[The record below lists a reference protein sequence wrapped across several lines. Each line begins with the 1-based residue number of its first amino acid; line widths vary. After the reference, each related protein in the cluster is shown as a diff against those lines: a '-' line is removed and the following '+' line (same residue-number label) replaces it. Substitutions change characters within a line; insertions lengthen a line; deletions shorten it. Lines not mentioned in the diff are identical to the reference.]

1 MTQTEIKFVVVGHH
15 TRCHHAEHLAWSL
28 CAHLLID
35 EGQHGANWNH
45 RRAIEWA
52 SQQDCRV
59 VIMEDDALL
68 VGGFIEK
75 VSAWLDRFPDDL
87 LSFYL
92 GTGRPPQYQLEV
104 ATKLIDSDQRQTDYI
119 RMSRLIHGV
128 CYSIPRHRITD
139 LLTRWDSAKPADY
152 AVGDACGGDVIYP
165 CYSLVDHAD
174 SATVER
180 HPDKEQRTE
189 RRRAW
194 RLDASQNTQ
203 SMPEARLC
211 QHYDRRIGLL

>member
-1 MTQTEIKFVVVGHH
+1 MNLKRV
-15 TRCHHAEHLAWSL
+15 LN
-28 CAHLLID
+28 AHFLLD
-35 EGQHGANWNH
+35 DKNGGANANH

-75 VSAWLDRFPDDL
+75 VAAWLDRFPDDL

-119 RMSRLIHGV
+119 TMSRLIHGV
-128 CYSIPRHRITD
+128 CYSIPQHRINHV
-139 LLTRWDSAKPADY
+139 LTGWHSAKPADY
-152 AVGDACGGDVIYP
+152 AVGDAYGGRVIYP

-174 SATVER
+174 LPAVER
-180 HPDKEQRTE
+180 HPDNEPRTE

-194 RLDASQNTQ
+194 RLDSKEHHGTTCNA
-203 SMPEARLC
+203 
-211 QHYDRRIGLL
+211 

>member
-1 MTQTEIKFVVVGHH
+1 MEAQIKFAIVAHH
-15 TRCHHAEHLAWSL
+15 SRLDAVMNLKQML
-28 CAHLLID
+28 NAHFLLD
-35 EGQHGANWNH
+35 DKDGGANANH

-59 VIMEDDALL
+59 VILEDDALL
-68 VGGFIEK
+68 VDGFIEK
-75 VSAWLDRFPDDL
+75 VAVWLGRFPDDL

-119 RMSRLIHGV
+119 TMSRLIHGV
-128 CYSIPRHRITD
+128 CYSIPQHRITD
-139 LLTRWDSAKPADY
+139 VLTRWDSAKPADY
-152 AVGDACGGDVIYP
+152 AVGDAYGGDVIYP

-174 SATVER
+174 SDTVEQ
-180 HPDKEQRTE
+180 HPDNEQRTQ

-194 RLDASQNTQ
+194 RLDASTDTK
-203 SMPEARLC
+203 SM
-211 QHYDRRIGLL
+211 

>member
-1 MTQTEIKFVVVGHH
+1 MNLKRV
-15 TRCHHAEHLAWSL
+15 LN
-28 CAHLLID
+28 AHFLLD
-35 EGQHGANWNH
+35 DKDGGANANH

-59 VIMEDDALL
+59 VIIEDDALL
-68 VGGFIEK
+68 VDGFTDK

-119 RMSRLIHGV
+119 TMSRLIHGV
-128 CYSIPRHRITD
+128 CYSIPQHRITD
-139 LLTRWDSAKPADY
+139 VMTRWDSTKPADY
-152 AVGDACGGDVIYP
+152 AVGDAYGGDVIYP

-174 SATVER
+174 TATVER
-180 HPDKEQRTE
+180 HPDNEQRKE

-203 SMPEARLC
+203 SMQEARLC
-211 QHYDRRIGLL
+211 QYYDRRIGLL

>member
-1 MTQTEIKFVVVGHH
+1 MEAQVKFAIVAHH
-15 TRCHHAEHLAWSL
+15 SRLDAVMNLKQML
-28 CAHLLID
+28 NAHFLLD
-35 EGQHGANWNH
+35 DKDGGANANH

-59 VIMEDDALL
+59 VILEDDALL
-68 VGGFIEK
+68 VDGFIEK
-75 VSAWLDRFPDDL
+75 VAVWLGRFPDDL

-119 RMSRLIHGV
+119 TMSRLIHGV
-128 CYSIPRHRITD
+128 CYSIPQHRITD
-139 LLTRWDSAKPADY
+139 VLTRWDSAKPADY
-152 AVGDACGGDVIYP
+152 AVGDAYGGDVIYP

-174 SATVER
+174 SDTVEQ
-180 HPDKEQRTE
+180 HPDNEQRTQ

-194 RLDASQNTQ
+194 RLDASTDTK
-203 SMPEARLC
+203 SM
-211 QHYDRRIGLL
+211 

>member
-1 MTQTEIKFVVVGHH
+1 MEAQMKFAIVAHH
-15 TRCHHAEHLAWSL
+15 SRLDAVMNLKQML
-28 CAHLLID
+28 NAHFLLD
-35 EGQHGANWNH
+35 DKDGGANANH

-59 VIMEDDALL
+59 VILEDDALL
-68 VGGFIEK
+68 VDGFIEK
-75 VSAWLDRFPDDL
+75 VAVWLGRFPDDL

-119 RMSRLIHGV
+119 TMSRLIHGV
-128 CYSIPRHRITD
+128 CYSIPQHRITD
-139 LLTRWDSAKPADY
+139 VLTRWDSAKPADY
-152 AVGDACGGDVIYP
+152 AVGDAYGGDVIYP

-174 SATVER
+174 SDTVEQ
-180 HPDKEQRTE
+180 HPDNEQRTQ

-194 RLDASQNTQ
+194 RLDASTDTK
-203 SMPEARLC
+203 SM
-211 QHYDRRIGLL
+211 